1 MWPACF
7 AASPYQSPFPGRK
20 MSPVTSRA
28 VARSA
33 GSGYLRL
40 MVSAAVQFAMVPI
53 VIRSLGPSQYG
64 LYALILS
71 ALGFFALLELGA
83 GAGAMKA
90 AAAGW
95 STGDWNERNRSLGV
109 QLMISLAAAGVALL
123 LLAGL
128 APLFGVVFHV
138 ANSQRSA
145 VAIAVVLLGLRSA
158 VLSWPFGVLRSA
170 LYGHGE
176 TVLVNGLQSLG
187 AVLYAGLTWL
197 ALHLGFGLVG
207 FATANLVAFLIE
219 HLAYWYFATR
229 RIPRLR
235 FTFDWRD
242 RRRLRDGLSLGGSQL
257 LVAVAGLVLLRT
269 DPIIIQAFLPLSAV
283 GAYAVALKVADQCF
297 LLTRQF
303 VNALSPMIAALHAGQ
318 QGDRVRRVASTG
330 TRYALALALL
340 PAVPLALN
348 ADLLLTS
355 WVGSSFAP
363 AGPALAILVTAVA
376 LMAPQVVAS
385 GVLTYTGRHH
395 ATGKLA
401 VQAMLVN
408 AITSL
413 LLVRSLGL
421 TGVALGTLIAVLV
434 VDVGLAG
441 RQLCHALDM
450 SVGDYWRRAIRPALA
465 PAIPAV
471 VVGLVLRLMAPA
483 DGFVAL
489 ATHAVMVAATFLLA
503 ALAWTL
509 EPAERNIVLN
519 RLRALARLLPTGAT
533 S

>member
-1 MWPACF
+1 
-7 AASPYQSPFPGRK
+7 
-20 MSPVTSRA
+20 MSPGTSRA

-40 MVSAAVQFAMVPI
+40 MVSAVVQFAMVPI
-53 VIRSLGPSQYG
+53 VIRYLGTSQYG

-71 ALGFFALLELGA
+71 VLGFFALLELGA

-95 STGDWNERNRSLGV
+95 STGDWNERNRSLSV
-109 QLMISLAAAGVALL
+109 QLMISLAAAGIAFL

-128 APLFGVVFHV
+128 APLFSVVFHV
-138 ANSQRSA
+138 PDSQRSA
-145 VAIAVVLLGLRSA
+145 ATAAVILLGLRSA
-158 VLSWPFGVLRSA
+158 VLAWPFGVLRSA
-170 LYGHGE
+170 LYGHGDM
-176 TVLVNGLQSLG
+176 VLVNGLQSLG

-207 FATANLVAFLIE
+207 FATANLVAFLVE

-229 RIPRLR
+229 RIPHLRL
-235 FTFDWRD
+235 TLDWRD
-242 RRRLRDGLSLGGSQL
+242 RRRMRDGLSLGGSQL
-257 LVAVAGLVLLRT
+257 LVAVAGLILLRT

-318 QGDRVRRVASTG
+318 QEDRVRQIAVTG

-348 ADLLLTS
+348 ADVLLTS

-401 VQAMLVN
+401 LQAVLVN
-408 AITSL
+408 VIASL
-413 LLVRSLGL
+413 LLVRPLGL
-421 TGVALGTLIAVLV
+421 TGVALGTLTAVLV
-434 VDVGLAG
+434 VDIGLAG
-441 RQLCHALDM
+441 RQLCSALDM
-450 SVGDYWRRAIRPALA
+450 SVKAYWRGAIRPALL

-471 VVGLVLRLMAPA
+471 AVGVVLRLLVPA
-483 DGFVAL
+483 AGFAAL
-489 ATHAVMVAATFLLA
+489 AVHTAVVAGTFLLA

-509 EPAERNIVLN
+509 GSTERAVVLH
-519 RLRALARLLPTGAT
+519 RLRATARLLPTGVT